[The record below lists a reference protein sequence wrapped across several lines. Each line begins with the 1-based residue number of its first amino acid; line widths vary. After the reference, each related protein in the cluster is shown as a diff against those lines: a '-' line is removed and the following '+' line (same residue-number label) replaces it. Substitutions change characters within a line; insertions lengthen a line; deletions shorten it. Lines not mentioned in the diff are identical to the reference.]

1 MATSVDTADGSWAT
15 VPMGHLDQ
23 PLDTFW
29 QLFFRPSGSSTW
41 SDQVQAAATATNGGL
56 VLATAGRSLT
66 VGVRPSDLLTFSPVI
81 STSTAGRS
89 WSNGL
94 ISRGL
99 VANPGALAV
108 DPAGQALAWVRDG
121 AATTVLSST
130 TGLSSW
136 QVLSTQK
143 ALASSAAGQACG
155 ISSLGAVGYLDGT
168 ALIGAAC
175 ARPGTVGIFQA
186 HSGGWQLAGPG
197 LPPALTSDTVQ
208 VLALHSA
215 GRGVSA
221 LLGLADSSGTSL
233 AAAWKSAS
241 TSQWTV
247 SAPLPIN
254 GSQQIT
260 SSGSAAGSGLFV
272 LLTDS
277 SGAQRLEVVSGPR
290 GAWTTLPSPPART
303 ATVSFSPGAPIAAL
317 AVNST
322 VLTVW
327 ELRANWSSWTQ
338 GQVLTVPIQFG
349 SSG

>member
-29 QLFFRPSGSSTW
+29 QLFFRPSGSTKW

-56 VLATAGRSLT
+56 VLAAAGGSLT

-81 STSTAGRS
+81 STSTGGRS

-99 VANPGALAV
+99 SANPGALAV

-121 AATTVLSST
+121 AATTILAST
-130 TGLSSW
+130 RGLSSW
-136 QVLSTQK
+136 QVLTTQK
-143 ALASSAAGQACG
+143 ALASSAAGQACS
-155 ISSLGAVGYLDGT
+155 ISSLGAVSYLGGS

-186 HSGGWQLAGPG
+186 HGGGWQLAGPA
-197 LPPALTSDTVQ
+197 LPPALASDTVE

-215 GRGVSA
+215 GQGVSA
-221 LLGLADSSGTSL
+221 LLGLSDSSGTSL
-233 AAAWKSAS
+233 AAAWKSGSAS
-241 TSQWTV
+241 PWTV
-247 SAPLPIN
+247 SAPLPLS
-254 GSQQIT
+254 GSQQI
-260 SSGSAAGSGLFV
+260 SSTGSAVGRGVFV

-277 SGAQRLEVVSGPR
+277 SGAQSLEVVTGPH
-290 GAWTTLPSPPART
+290 GPWTTMPSPPPRT
-303 ATVSFSPGAPIAAL
+303 ATVSFSPGAPVAAL
-317 AVNST
+317 AVSST

-327 ELRANWSSWTQ
+327 ELPANASSWTQ